1 MGGGLF
7 CRYVVGRF
15 IKESATELDR
25 HLSLFQYE
33 NIQEINWCLL
43 RLFFLF
49 YLLRYRITQM
59 IFDNFLSFFFFI
71 SIWNGRRRRFIFR
84 RIFHYKYP
92 GHMTTWLACRLIFPT
107 HYYCAVCGMSTSTCS
122 ILVFES
128 QKIEIRKNARA
139 TTKEKSFLYFLSL
152 KPKSTGSVS
161 AKTNIDQMTTTVCC
175 DLNVSLFIVLWFVCL
190 RCDVTSTPG
199 AFDLLIVMIGPKFDL
214 NKNGD
219 DTRLRPAVKMLI
231 VSFLVHPPVSNKFVL
246 SVVIRHHT
254 QALRI
259 HHSLIRTATIHC
271 SNVYYE

>member
-1 MGGGLF
+1 
-7 CRYVVGRF
+7 
-15 IKESATELDR
+15 
-25 HLSLFQYE
+25 
-33 NIQEINWCLL
+33 
-43 RLFFLF
+43 
-49 YLLRYRITQM
+49 
-59 IFDNFLSFFFFI
+59 
-71 SIWNGRRRRFIFR
+71 
-84 RIFHYKYP
+84 
-92 GHMTTWLACRLIFPT
+92 MTTWLACRLIFPT

-152 KPKSTGSVS
+152 
-161 AKTNIDQMTTTVCC
+161 KTNIDQMTTTVCC